1 MTLMTLDEAFL
12 LNPMVP
18 LPRGAAAPFVDM
30 ASLQPFTRDVRAR
43 GTKPFAG
50 GMKFIDGDV
59 LMARITPSL
68 ENGKTSI
75 YRSSEIDTGPA
86 FGSTEFIVVRGRP
99 GISDSTFAYYLFTS
113 PIVRQHAIASMNG
126 SSGRQRVQHDSL
138 ATFKID
144 LPPLEEQRGIAATL
158 GALDDKIDSN
168 HTLIGLLDQLIR
180 AAFAKE
186 FSTAENPD
194 GVPISD
200 LIEVNPRRLLAKGA
214 SSTYVGMSSLPEFW
228 PVVSTWEAK
237 PFGSGQRFRN
247 GDVLLA
253 RITPC
258 LENGKTAIVDMLP
271 TGEIGWG
278 STEYVVL
285 SPRGDL
291 TSAWVYALA
300 RDETIRS
307 WAIRSMSGTSGRQRF
322 DASRFHQYRIAAP
335 APQAI
340 GHFNRLTNPALARIS
355 ALRDESAVL
364 AALRDT
370 LIPELLS
377 GRVRVPAEVAA

>member
-1 MTLMTLDEAFL
+1 MTVMTLDEAFL
-12 LNPMVP
+12 LNPTVS
-18 LPRGAAAPFVDM
+18 LPRGAEAPFVDM

-43 GTKPFAG
+43 GAKPFTG

-75 YRSSEIDTGPA
+75 YRASQNDSGPA

-113 PIVRQHAIASMNG
+113 PIVRQHAIGSMNG

-138 ATFKID
+138 ANFEVD
-144 LPPLEEQRGIAATL
+144 LPPLEKQRGIAATL

-168 HTLIGLLDQLIR
+168 YALIGLLDQLIR

-186 FSTAENPD
+186 FNTAENPD
-194 GVPISD
+194 GVLISD
-200 LIEVNPRRLLAKGA
+200 LIEVNPRRILAKGA

-228 PVVSTWEAK
+228 PVVSTWETK

-271 TGEIGWG
+271 EGEIGWG

-291 TSAWVYALA
+291 TSAWVYGLA
-300 RDETIRS
+300 RDATIRD

-322 DASRFHQYRIAAP
+322 DASRFHHYRIAAP
-335 APQAI
+335 SPKATDRFNAI
-340 GHFNRLTNPALARIS
+340 TTPALARIS
-355 ALRDESAVL
+355 ALRDESL
-364 AALRDT
+364 KLISLRDT
-370 LIPELLS
+370 LIPEFIS
-377 GRVRVPAEVAA
+377 GRVSVPAEAAA